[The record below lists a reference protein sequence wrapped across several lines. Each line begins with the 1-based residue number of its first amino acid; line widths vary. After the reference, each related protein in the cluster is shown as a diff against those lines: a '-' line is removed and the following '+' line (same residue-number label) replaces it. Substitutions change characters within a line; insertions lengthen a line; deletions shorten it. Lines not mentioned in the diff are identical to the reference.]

1 MHCVVGCVTINA
13 SVQCKSAHEAANWR
27 VRYGKAED
35 DEARGM
41 RRRLKKNSGLYSRQD
56 AEVRDLT
63 TKIRALSFE
72 KNLACVFVDL
82 AEHDL
87 EMKLA
92 VYSEMNELQ
101 AEHAKGAL
109 ETIRTH
115 LHWKISLFFRKMH
128 TYCFCSQ

>member
-41 RRRLKKNSGLYSRQD
+41 RRRLKKNSGLYS
-56 AEVRDLT
+56 
-63 TKIRALSFE
+63 
-72 KNLACVFVDL
+72 CVFVDL

-109 ETIRTH
+109 ETIRT
-115 LHWKISLFFRKMH
+115 KQINPKSDSGARRKMMAV
-128 TYCFCSQ
+128 CRR